1 MMAYTLPRLMP
12 LMRLLRILKD
22 GHLFLVSLVSWCEP
36 RKRGCMAKTSAAN
49 NSRGRFRHTGKGRK
63 ERAADGPA
71 TLSFGFP
78 QLMDGGA
85 CDYWVTYTPP
95 STLTTTGALETSP
108 LVPQVMPVPVRPSTL
123 KLLSVKVA
131 MSFSQMS

>member
-1 MMAYTLPRLMP
+1 MRTPETGLYGENLRGQQQPRTFPPYREREKREGCRRSGNP
-12 LMRLLRILKD
+12 L
-22 GHLFLVSLVSWCEP
+22 
-36 RKRGCMAKTSAAN
+36 
-49 NSRGRFRHTGKGRK
+49 FRV
-63 ERAADGPA
+63 P
-71 TLSFGFP
+71 SI
-78 QLMDGGA
+78 MDGGA
-85 CDYWVTYTPP
+85 FDYWVTYTPP